1 MGFIEPSSACKWA
14 EKGFIIVF
22 DRIEKLSHNFRDMDV
37 AADMPY
43 AKELIFQEALAVGK
57 SGVVD
62 EYIENKGGVDDSYSI
77 AMLLLHFIAEEATSL
92 PLKPPFSSTSASRKR
107 IQSYIF
113 NLLSHRSHFSMLQPI
128 PEQSPDFLTK

>member
-113 NLLSHRSHFSMLQPI
+113 NLQSHRSHFSMLQPI